1 MTEPGERDAAGGA
14 AGDAAGGA
22 AGDAAGEASVAQGE
36 RSHREIQIILVGLM
50 LGMLLPAMTMTVVST
65 ALPAIVSDL
74 GGISELPWVVTAYL
88 VAATVAVPL
97 VGKASDVVGRRPL
110 FLASIAGF
118 VVGSLLCGLAQSMGQ
133 LIAARAVQGVAGGSL
148 MALAQA
154 TIGDVVSPRQR
165 GRYQGYIGAV
175 FAVSSVAGP
184 LIGGVVADQLSWR
197 WVFLLNVPLGA
208 AAFLVTRR
216 FLRLTHQRR
225 AVRVDV
231 LGALLVVV
239 GATALLLVASWGG
252 QELPWG
258 SPVIVSLAAV
268 ALLCVVAL
276 VPVERRAAEPIIPL
290 RLFREPVFTIGSA
303 LTFLVAAGMFG
314 AIVFLPTFLQ
324 IASGVS
330 ATASGLAL
338 LPLMSALLLAT
349 TVSGRLITR
358 WGRYKAFPVL
368 GTALLLTGFALLATM
383 SADTPVLQIAA
394 YLVLVGL
401 GIGMTMQNVVLAIQN
416 AVPTADLGAATAA
429 AQFFRMI
436 GGTLGLAAFG
446 TVMTTRLSQ
455 WAERALPGG
464 QLPGGLDLDLVASD
478 PTAIARLPEG
488 LQEALRD
495 GLATSITFTFLVSV
509 PLLVLAFVLAL
520 RLREVPLRETA
531 ADRR

>member
-1 MTEPGERDAAGGA
+1 MSEAGSEPASEAGGQADEQPGSQAGAASGERT
-14 AGDAAGGA
+14 
-22 AGDAAGEASVAQGE
+22 
-36 RSHREIQIILVGLM
+36 HREIQIILVGLM

-74 GGISELPWVVTAYL
+74 GGISQLPWVVTAYL

-97 VGKASDVVGRRPL
+97 VGKASDVIGRRPL
-110 FLASIAGF
+110 FLAAIVGF
-118 VVGSLLCGLAQSMGQ
+118 VIGSLLCGIAQTMGQ
-133 LIAARAVQGVAGGSL
+133 LIAARAVQGVAGGAL

-197 WVFLLNVPLGA
+197 WVFFLNIPLGA

-216 FLRLTHQRR
+216 FLRLAHQRR
-225 AVRVDV
+225 AVRIDA
-231 LGALLVVV
+231 LGAALVVV
-239 GATALLLVASWGG
+239 GATALLLLASWGG
-252 QELPWG
+252 QELPWR
-258 SPVIVSLAAV
+258 SPVILGLAAV
-268 ALLCVVAL
+268 ALASVVAL

-330 ATASGLAL
+330 ATASGFTL
-338 LPLMSALLLAT
+338 LPLMSALLVAT

-368 GTALLLTGFALLATM
+368 GTALLLAGFALLANMT
-383 SADTPVLQIAA
+383 ADTPVPQIAA

-416 AVPTADLGAATAA
+416 AVPTGDLGAATAA

-446 TVMTTRLSQ
+446 TAMTLRLSQ

-464 QLPGGLDLDLVASD
+464 ELPGGLELDLVASD
-478 PTAIARLPEG
+478 PTAIARLPDG
-488 LQEALRD
+488 LQEALRE